1 MPFESPQYDMEEK
14 LAFFREFG
22 YVIFEQLFDPDLLD
36 QVDENMRPLIDTI
49 VNRERPITTTY
60 TVTEDDVI
68 GEHVPAV
75 MKWDGTERA
84 LYVPADAVP
93 GTVLDIPNDIAHRG
107 DVQTGHGRLTETHRY
122 NLNLP
127 WREPF
132 AHPHFYENPRVLD
145 FLERYWESDRFSLT
159 TLYVNIPGPGT
170 RYQRWHRDGG
180 ADFYDFPAF
189 VERPDPLTKFISKGS
204 HAVGLKFATC
214 DTTIEQGAIEIV
226 PGSHRMEDYAELGY
240 GSATLPGR
248 EHANVGER
256 ERNAAAKG
264 WEYNRMLMEGRF
276 HDQVQCAY
284 PAMRL
289 TLKKGDAW
297 IQDPRIFHR
306 GTPNISAPPVD
317 TSMPTGPGGAS
328 SRGFRPEL
336 QISYRSHESPS
347 PFRGLFGREL
357 TPEEQAGL
365 DLSERG
371 EILVVHARG
380 PLPDPI
386 IPPELRGEASK
397 IPEWGQAQT
406 QQQTEQVEAEAT
418 ASKL

>member
-1 MPFESPQYDMEEK
+1 MPFESPQYDMEEN

-204 HAVGLKFATC
+204 
-214 DTTIEQGAIEIV
+214 Q
-226 PGSHRMEDYAELGY
+226 
-240 GSATLPGR
+240 
-248 EHANVGER
+248 
-256 ERNAAAKG
+256 
-264 WEYNRMLMEGRF
+264 
-276 HDQVQCAY
+276 
-284 PAMRL
+284 
-289 TLKKGDAW
+289 
-297 IQDPRIFHR
+297 
-306 GTPNISAPPVD
+306 
-317 TSMPTGPGGAS
+317 
-328 SRGFRPEL
+328 
-336 QISYRSHESPS
+336 ESPHA
-347 PFRGLFGREL
+347 GR
-357 TPEEQAGL
+357 T
-365 DLSERG
+365 RW
-371 EILVVHARG
+371 V
-380 PLPDPI
+380 
-386 IPPELRGEASK
+386 
-397 IPEWGQAQT
+397 
-406 QQQTEQVEAEAT
+406 
-418 ASKL
+418 